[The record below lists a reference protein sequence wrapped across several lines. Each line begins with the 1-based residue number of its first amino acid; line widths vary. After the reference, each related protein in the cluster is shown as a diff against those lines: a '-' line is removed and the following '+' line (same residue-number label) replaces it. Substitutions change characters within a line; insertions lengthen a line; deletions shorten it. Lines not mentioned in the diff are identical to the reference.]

1 MVSIDKAV
9 LAKLSRGG
17 KHFEIYVDPQLA
29 LEVKHGKELD
39 ARAVLASQEIFKD
52 AKKGDKAAESS
63 VKETFGTAD
72 IGAVAKEII
81 RKGELQLTTEQ
92 RRAMTEEKKRAIV
105 SKIAREAYNPQ
116 TKTPHPPA
124 RIEKA
129 IDEAR
134 VSIDPFESADSQAA
148 KIVKAIRQNLPISIE
163 TFSIEVLIPNTYS
176 GSAYGALRKYGMEK
190 EEWLND
196 GSLRCVVKIP
206 AGIEADFYSE
216 INGICKG
223 SAQFTRMKD
232 AVHQQEKK

>member
-29 LEVKHGKELD
+29 LEIRQGKELD
-39 ARAVLASQEIFKD
+39 MRTVLASQEVFKD

-63 VKETFGTAD
+63 IKETFGTAD
-72 IGAVAKEII
+72 IGTVAKEII

-92 RRAMTEEKKRAIV
+92 RRAMTDEKKRAIV
-105 SKIAREAYNPQ
+105 AKIAREAYNPQ

-129 IDEAR
+129 IDEAH
-134 VSIDPFESADSQAA
+134 VSIDPYESVDSQAA
-148 KIVKAIRQNLPISIE
+148 KIVKAIRQILPISID

-176 GSAYGALRKYGMEK
+176 GNAYGALRKYGMEK

-196 GSLRCVVKIP
+196 GSLKCVVKIP
-206 AGIEADFYSE
+206 AGIEADFYSD

-232 AVHQQEKK
+232 AAHQEKK